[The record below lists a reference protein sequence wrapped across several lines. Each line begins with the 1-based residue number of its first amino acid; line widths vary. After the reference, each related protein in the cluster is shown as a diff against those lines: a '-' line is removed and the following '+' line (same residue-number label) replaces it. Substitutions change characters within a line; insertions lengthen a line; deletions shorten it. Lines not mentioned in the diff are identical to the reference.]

1 MKHFVKTIALFASV
15 LASGALF
22 AQGVKN
28 GVKSKDK
35 DKLDQY
41 DEIIIK
47 KKSDSDK
54 DRKLTIEINKGVVTV
69 NGKKVEEF
77 NDDDLAVIQ
86 KKIRIHVN
94 ADDMAFADGA
104 PMPPFPPTPPAP
116 GARPNPQFRTKT
128 YSMNVNDSRGFLG
141 VKTEKD
147 NGAKITDVTAGSP
160 AEKAGLKVGDIITKV
175 DDVAI
180 TSPEDLSKAVG
191 SYKPNEKI
199 TITYK
204 RNKKDQKVTTTLGKR
219 PPQAMTYNY
228 NFEEPQEFHFDFDQ
242 KQLDEQLNAL
252 GDMNGDMKVYGF
264 RGPNASPRLGIKAQD
279 TEDGKGVKVLSVED
293 SSNAAKSGLKEGDII
308 TSFDDKPIANT
319 EQLVAASRDAREKS
333 TIPVKVTRNGV
344 NQDLEI
350 KIPRKLRTA
359 NL

>member
-1 MKHFVKTIALFASV
+1 MKHFVKTIALFAGV
-15 LASGALF
+15 LATGTLF

-41 DEIIIK
+41 DEIVIK

-86 KKIRIHVN
+86 RKIRIHVN
-94 ADDMAFADGA
+94 TDDMDFGDIAPIPPIP
-104 PMPPFPPTPPAP
+104 PMPP
-116 GARPNPQFRTKT
+116 GARPNPQFRSKAYTI
-128 YSMNVNDSRGFLG
+128 NVNDSRGFLG

-147 NGAKITDVTAGSP
+147 NGAKVTEVTPGSP

-191 SYKPNEKI
+191 ANKPNEKI

-219 PPQAMTYNY
+219 PQMDMAYDLQMPQD
-228 NFEEPQEFHFDFDQ
+228 FKFDFDQ
-242 KQLDEQLNAL
+242 KELDEQLRSL
-252 GDMNGDMKVYGF
+252 DEMRGDMKAYSF
-264 RGPNASPRLGIKAQD
+264 RGPAGPRLGIKAQD

-308 TSFDDKPIANT
+308 TSFDEKPVANT
-319 EQLVAASRDAREKS
+319 EQLVEASREAREKS
-333 TIPVKVTRNGV
+333 TIPVKVIRNGV

>member
-1 MKHFVKTIALFASV
+1 MKNFIKTFALFASV
-15 LASGALF
+15 LASGTLF

-94 ADDMAFADGA
+94 ADDMAFDVAPIPPIP
-104 PMPPFPPTPPAP
+104 PMPP
-116 GARPNPQFRTKT
+116 GARANPQFRKS
-128 YSMNVNDSRGFLG
+128 YSINMNDSRGFLG

-147 NGAKITDVTAGSP
+147 NGAKVTEVTEGTP
-160 AEKAGLKVGDIITKV
+160 AAKAGLKVGDIITKV
-175 DDVAI
+175 DDAAI

-228 NFEEPQEFHFDFDQ
+228 NFDEPQDFHFDFDQ
-242 KQLDEQLNAL
+242 KELDEQLRSL
-252 GDMNGDMKVYGF
+252 DEMRGDMKVYGF
-264 RGPNASPRLGIKAQD
+264 RGPNAGPKLGIKAQD

-308 TSFDDKPIANT
+308 TSFDDKSIANT
-319 EQLVAASRDAREKS
+319 EQLVEASREAREKS
-333 TIPVKVTRNGV
+333 TIPVKVTRNGI

>member
-1 MKHFVKTIALFASV
+1 MKNFIKTIVLFTGV
-15 LASGALF
+15 LATGTLF

-28 GVKSKDK
+28 GAKPK
-35 DKLDQY
+35 DKLNQY

-77 NDDDLAVIQ
+77 NDDDIAVIQ
-86 KKIRIHVN
+86 KKIVIHGDG
-94 ADDMAFADGA
+94 ADMAFDA
-104 PMPPFPPTPPAP
+104 PMPPFPPAPPAP
-116 GARPNPQFRTKT
+116 NVRVNPQFRTGKS
-128 YSMNVNDSRGFLG
+128 YSINMNDSRGFLG

-147 NGAKITDVTAGSP
+147 NGAKVTEVTPGSP
-160 AEKAGLKVGDIITKV
+160 AEKAGLKAGDIITKI
-175 DDVAI
+175 DDVAV

-191 SYKPNEKI
+191 SYKPNEKV
-199 TITYK
+199 TITYT
-204 RNKKDQKVTTTLGKR
+204 RNKKTQKVTTTLGKR
-219 PPQAMTYNY
+219 PPQEMTYNY
-228 NFEEPQEFHFDFDQ
+228 NFQGPEDFHFDFDQ
-242 KQLDEQLNAL
+242 KQLEEQLKGL
-252 GDMNGDMKVYGF
+252 SDMQGDMKVYGF
-264 RGPNASPRLGIKAQD
+264 HGPNNGQRLGIKAQD
-279 TEDGKGVKVLSVED
+279 TEDGKGVKILSVED
-293 SSNAAKSGLKEGDII
+293 SSNASKAGLKEGDII

-333 TIPVKVTRNGV
+333 TIPVKITRNGI
-344 NQDLEI
+344 NQDLQI